1 MTVNKMIRDLNF
13 YRGQKLFEFNGK
25 KPEIYIF
32 DIIDIINHQKAEI
45 EKLWICVDE
54 LKKEVSRHERN
65 YDPADETQKIIKKI
79 MGKDGTKKVRGKIKA
94 EAYKEFAERVH
105 CHCESII
112 NQEWNKMV
120 APVSWAD
127 AYEQFDNEVDNL
139 LEELKGE
146 NNEKTK
152 KND

>member
-32 DIIDIINHQKAEI
+32 DIIDIINDQKAEI

-54 LKKEVSRHERN
+54 LKKEVGRHERN
-65 YDPADETQKIIKKI
+65 YDPSDETQKIIKKI

-94 EAYKEFAERVH
+94 EAYKEFAERLKEKSFETIRNYGLTKDVVEV
-105 CHCESII
+105 CEI
-112 NQEWNKMV
+112 
-120 APVSWAD
+120 
-127 AYEQFDNEVDNL
+127 DNL
-139 LEELKGE
+139 VKEFEKKE
-146 NNEKTK
+146 NTIYDN
-152 KND
+152 